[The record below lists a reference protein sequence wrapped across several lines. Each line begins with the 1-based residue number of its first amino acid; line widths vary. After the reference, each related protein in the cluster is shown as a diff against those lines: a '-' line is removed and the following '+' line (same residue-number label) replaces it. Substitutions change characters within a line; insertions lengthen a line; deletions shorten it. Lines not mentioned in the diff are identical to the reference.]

1 VEEHAGH
8 SLSLVDRKN
17 LAIDGVRHVG
27 GFNESEISLETG
39 MGPLLLLGEGMH
51 ITKLN
56 METGELCVEG
66 FLTAIQYLEKK
77 VRDSRK
83 KGILKRILK

>member
-1 VEEHAGH
+1 MEEHAGH
-8 SLSLVDRKN
+8 NLSLTERKH
-17 LAIDGVRHVG
+17 LLIEGVRHVG
-27 GFNESEISLETG
+27 GFNESEISLETS
-39 MGPLLLLGEGMH
+39 MGLLLLTGEGMH

-77 VRDSRK
+77 VRDSKK
-83 KGILKRILK
+83 KGVLRRILK